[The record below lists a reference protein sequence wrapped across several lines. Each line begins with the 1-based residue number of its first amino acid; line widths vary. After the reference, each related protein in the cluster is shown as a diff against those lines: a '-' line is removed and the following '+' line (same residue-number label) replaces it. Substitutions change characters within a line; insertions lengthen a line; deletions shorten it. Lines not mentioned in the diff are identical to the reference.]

1 MHTNNKMATE
11 DDVYDVVLASS
22 SYLYASGEFY
32 RFIIVDID
40 ELDLD
45 ASGFMTRCVVEMT

>member
-32 RFIIVDID
+32 SFIIVEID

-45 ASGFMTRCVVEMT
+45 VSGCTTCCVVDMT